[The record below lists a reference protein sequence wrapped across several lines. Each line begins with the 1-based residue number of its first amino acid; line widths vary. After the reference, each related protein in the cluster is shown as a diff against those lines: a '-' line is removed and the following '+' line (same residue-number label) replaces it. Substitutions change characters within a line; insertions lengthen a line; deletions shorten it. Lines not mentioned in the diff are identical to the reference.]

1 LRGRGEQ
8 GDIVAYHRF
17 TFCALCFS
25 QGIHRRDAERRHKE
39 WLGGTYIPAYHGL
52 ASEAALHGSTDWLL
66 AIREALFLIQNKLDP
81 ASDFIV
87 TLLTLP
93 PTQMLI
99 ELAGILVSGLA
110 F

>member
-1 LRGRGEQ
+1 VARISLLTTDSHLSRRRLGE
-8 GDIVAYHRF
+8 
-17 TFCALCFS
+17 
-25 QGIHRRDAERRHKE
+25 
-39 WLGGTYIPAYHGL
+39 GG
-52 ASEAALHGSTDWLL
+52 SEAALQGSDRL
-66 AIREALFLIQNKLDP
+66 AIGYSCSALALFLIQNKLDP

-87 TLLTLP
+87 TLLALP

>member
-1 LRGRGEQ
+1 MK
-8 GDIVAYHRF
+8 VSARF
-17 TFCALCFS
+17 RNSSACAHWPRS
-25 QGIHRRDAERRHKE
+25 DPERRRKE
-39 WLGGTYIPAYHGL
+39 WLGGKYIPAYHGL
-52 ASEAALHGSTDWLL
+52 ASEAARHGSDPS
-66 AIREALFLIQNKLDP
+66 AIREALIQNKLDP